1 MVKVS
6 SFHSI
11 VNPQDPIP
19 SFISKRTSITNEMV
33 KYALPFPNVMNNF
46 LCFYGS
52 QTPLLPWNLN

>member
-19 SFISKRTSITNEMV
+19 SFVSKRTSITNEMV
-33 KYALPFPNVMNNF
+33 KYALPFPNVINGF
-46 LCFYGS
+46 LCFMGLKRPYYLGI
-52 QTPLLPWNLN
+52 